1 MPRGPGHWR
10 TWPEVMSFGP
20 QGQPPSTRQLAL
32 GPWTLGRHLGGPV
45 TTNARHHPP
54 DAEGPLDPRLG
65 TALNY
70 PRPKPP
76 PDSSAPRRG
85 RRSRRAP
92 GWSRV
97 LGGEPGAE
105 GYIYA
110 KVPRLTPKRPRAEGG
125 RGWGTGGLSVGD
137 AKGSGRRRGT
147 ERWLVTAARASSPGG
162 GDPPAQDERG
172 TCSPLPPAA
181 SRGLRR
187 LSVERGP

>member
-1 MPRGPGHWR
+1 M
-10 TWPEVMSFGP
+10 
-20 QGQPPSTRQLAL
+20 
-32 GPWTLGRHLGGPV
+32 
-45 TTNARHHPP
+45 
-54 DAEGPLDPRLG
+54 DPRDSHPARGSWRPGRGHRAASLEPRAVNSHG
-65 TALNY
+65 TWWPRDHKRTPSPSRRGGASGSPALNY

-85 RRSRRAP
+85 RRSRRAL
-92 GWSRV
+92 GWSQV

-110 KVPRLTPKRPRAEGG
+110 KVPRLTPKKPRAEGG
-125 RGWGTGGLSVGD
+125 QGWGTGGLSVGD
-137 AKGSGRRRGT
+137 AKGSGRKQGT

-172 TCSPLPPAA
+172 TCSSLPPAA

-187 LSVERGP
+187 LSAERGP